1 MSSTDDLVRSFGMSG
16 LLLTDDLKGV
26 EEQFGVE
33 LGHVSRVAAA
43 PEEDYYTQFELAV
56 RNEAAEMSAHYRVFY
71 CLETSIRKLITETLF
86 EAHGAAWWDS
96 GCIPENIALDVK
108 NRIKTEIESG
118 VTQRSDAH
126 IDYTTFGELSNI
138 IGKNWDLFTTI
149 FKNRQAVDRIMKNLN
164 ILRGPIAHCCPLADD
179 EIVRLRLSI
188 RDWFRMIG

>member
-26 EEQFGVE
+26 EQQFGVE
-33 LGHVSRVAAA
+33 LGHVSRAAAA
-43 PEEDYYTQFELAV
+43 PEEDYYAQFELAV

-86 EAHGAAWWDS
+86 EAHGAGWWDS

-108 NRIKTEIESG
+108 NRI
-118 VTQRSDAH
+118 
-126 IDYTTFGELSNI
+126 IDDTTFGELSNI
-138 IGKNWDLFTTI
+138 IAKNWDLFTTI

>member
-26 EEQFGVE
+26 EQQFGVE
-33 LGHVSRVAAA
+33 LGHVSRAAAA
-43 PEEDYYTQFELAV
+43 PEEDYYAQFELAV

-86 EAHGAAWWDS
+86 EAHGAGWWDS

-126 IDYTTFGELSNI
+126 IDDTTFGELSNI
-138 IGKNWDLFTTI
+138 IAKNWDLFTTI

>member
-26 EEQFGVE
+26 EQQFGVE
-33 LGHVSRVAAA
+33 LGHVSRAAAA
-43 PEEDYYTQFELAV
+43 PEEDYYAQFELAV

-86 EAHGAAWWDS
+86 EAQGAGWWDS

-126 IDYTTFGELSNI
+126 IDDTTFGELSNI
-138 IGKNWDLFTTI
+138 IAKNWDLFTTI